1 MTVCIANVAA
11 KSKAI
16 VMVSDKAVAYSGN
29 MLVPLVSDTDARKF
43 LRIGN
48 TFWYALLGG
57 DPSFAFNVVKAAERS
72 LEKKSDKK
80 LSDSVGGMMYCMKSA
95 YQKCRESAVVD
106 QVLKPRLLSK
116 NLLVARPI
124 TMQPLGEE
132 ISLAVLTL
140 AKEFKTNSNLLICGF
155 DSKREP
161 HIFSVTNPGKCDL
174 HDTTGFFAVGVGAT
188 TAIARLLIL
197 EARKEDQLGLA
208 LYQAFDAKVNAEVVE
223 DVGFNWDAEI
233 LVPGRPAIR
242 VPDRVVRLIERAYEN
257 LPLTPFASGSRKAA
271 QTMASLKM
279 SAKLAK
285 RLTSFVDS
293 VLSKGDPIRA
303 RRRRQTVAR

>member
-1 MTVCIANVAA
+1 
-11 KSKAI
+11 
-16 VMVSDKAVAYSGN
+16 
-29 MLVPLVSDTDARKF
+29 
-43 LRIGN
+43 
-48 TFWYALLGG
+48 
-57 DPSFAFNVVKAAERS
+57 
-72 LEKKSDKK
+72 
-80 LSDSVGGMMYCMKSA
+80 MKSA